1 MAHSK
6 NNDNTPSLHKQPL
19 ALGVLLCL
27 LLALLS
33 APFSALADDEA
44 SNWAHVQSAEYG
56 RCYLKSVPAEHY
68 GSKGQ
73 TFVYS
78 VTAQADQLLVT
89 YPWYS
94 KQIWLNCAVSNGKSA
109 TGISV
114 VRRGPW
120 SRGHR
125 ASANDLALAFA
136 FNGKE
141 VKRYSTLDLAG
152 KADNVSASVSHY
164 TVIEKVLGYRWVKS
178 NEYVFEILLI
188 DGRKQAFDPTTGER
202 VKV

>member
-1 MAHSK
+1 MTHS
-6 NNDNTPSLHKQPL
+6 PSLHKLPQ

-27 LLALLS
+27 FSVALLASLS
-33 APFSALADDEA
+33 APLSALADDEA
-44 SNWAHVQSAEYG
+44 SNWPHVQSAEYG
-56 RCYLKSVPAEHY
+56 RCYLKSVPAENY

-73 TFVYS
+73 TYVYS
-78 VTAQADQLLVT
+78 VTAQADQLLVR

-94 KQIWLNCAVSNGKSA
+94 KQIWLNCAVSNDKSA

-141 VKRYSTLDLAG
+141 VKHYSTLDLAG

-164 TVIEKVLGYRWVKS
+164 TVIEKVLGYRWINS

-188 DGRKQAFDPTTGER
+188 DGRKLAFDPTTGER